1 MRILTGFLTLALP
14 LSLLAAQPTGKGAKA
29 TPTPQPPKLG
39 VKTPGIQIPFA
50 SLTADATLQA
60 PDKPAWTYFLADAGG
75 PGASGRSAGRG
86 VGGGRGG
93 GGGGRGA
100 GADPGGPPAGPAPPA
115 AGFLLIPA
123 KDKLDKI
130 DTKTNK
136 PAPEPIAGLKQPC
149 GGVVS
154 AFGSLWGPTCGDHA
168 LQRLDPKTSK
178 VTATIASGAIATR
191 GSIAAGTDSIWLLT
205 DATQTLSRI
214 DPEQNAVVG
223 ELRVPPGCSSLLFA
237 ETSLWLAC
245 PEQNKVLRINPAT
258 NIIDK
263 RIEVAGRPISLA
275 SGENSIW
282 VLCAKDGKVDRI
294 DPKTDKV
301 TKSIELLVPNAE
313 GAIAFSDNALWVTM
327 TGFPITRIDPI
338 AETVAQQFW
347 GEGGG
352 GLTASAGTLWLTHL
366 SGPNAGTIWRIDPKL
381 ILATLAE

>member
-1 MRILTGFLTLALP
+1 MRIVTGFLTLP
-14 LSLLAAQPTGKGAKA
+14 LAISLVAAQPTGKGAKA
-29 TPTPQPPKLG
+29 AATLQPPKQG
-39 VKTPGIQIPFA
+39 VKTPGIQIPFT
-50 SLTADATLQA
+50 SLTAEATLQA
-60 PDKPAWTYFLADAGG
+60 PEKPAWTYFWADAGG
-75 PGASGRSAGRG
+75 PGAGGRG
-86 VGGGRGG
+86 AGSGGGGRGS

-100 GADPGGPPAGPAPPA
+100 APGGPPAGPPPPA
-115 AGFLLIPA
+115 AGFLLIPSQ
-123 KDKLDKI
+123 DKLDRI
-130 DTKTNK
+130 DSKTNK
-136 PAPEPIAGLKQPC
+136 PAPEPIAGLKHPC
-149 GGVVS
+149 GGIVS
-154 AFGSLWGPTCGDHA
+154 AFGSLWVPTCGDHA
-168 LQRLDPKTSK
+168 LQRLDPKSFK
-178 VTATIASGAIATR
+178 ITATIASGATATR

-214 DPEQNAVVG
+214 DPDQNAVVG
-223 ELRVPPGCSSLLFA
+223 EFRVPPGCSSLLFA

-301 TKSIELLVPNAE
+301 SKSIELLVPNAE
-313 GAIAFSDNALWVTM
+313 GAIAFSDNALWITM
-327 TGFPITRIDPI
+327 TGFPITRIDPT

-352 GLTASAGTLWLTHL
+352 GLTAGAGALWLTHL
-366 SGPNAGTIWRIDPKL
+366 TGPNAGTIWRIDPKFL
-381 ILATLAE
+381 LATLAE